1 MNDNYYISMIME
13 RTYIKE
19 GLFLFNPLYCT
30 IGTYDEKA
38 KIFTSTGG
46 SDYCEMT
53 DTCQLSSEIPK
64 AFHTLKTLDEINDML
79 TADYEYDEAVDAYE
93 QYMSSLFYL
102 VTRDGNLISCQEFNI
117 SNLRNPKDSKLED
130 DDFYDMDDVSTQ
142 KEEFD
147 LIIEEIKSGMYDVK
161 QLQDLKK
168 GIISDFKKYQ
178 YALELIDKNMPESN
192 TSAIDINSIHQKI
205 TKTLIAQ
212 DLPSRRVLLELNK
225 KLSYTDEE
233 LELDRHGI
241 LLTGSLGV
249 GKTKLVS
256 LIAKN
261 LDIPLLIIDSTQLSM
276 PGYKGRDIEDYLWN
290 LYASCGRDKN
300 KAEHAIVYFDEIDKK
315 GSDSKSDV
323 SGQGVLNTLLKFADG
338 TDYIISENPQ
348 FPGLTQ
354 TTINTSKMILMAG
367 GAFVDLYQNISK
379 RNNKVGFKTENNQEE
394 EPEPTL
400 EDFINVGMS
409 AEFMRRFPLT
419 IHLKDLSLSDFKDI
433 VTKSDESSLL
443 REQRAF
449 ERVSTK
455 LTATDEYIERIA
467 EAAYNSKIGASG
479 LSGVISRTTWR
490 AYDTVVSNPGKYKE
504 VILLGET
511 VDNPSIYKLVEKEKT
526 LIKK

>member
-13 RTYIKE
+13 RIYIKE

-102 VTRDGNLISCQEFNI
+102 VTRDGNLVSCQEFNI
-117 SNLRNPKDSKLED
+117 SNLENSKYSELED

-147 LIIEEIKSGMYDVK
+147 LIIEEIKSGMYDIK

-178 YALELIDKNMPESN
+178 YALELIDKNMTESN

-419 IHLKDLSLSDFKDI
+419 IHLNDLSLSDFKDI

>member
-79 TADYEYDEAVDAYE
+79 AADYEYDEAVDAYE

-102 VTRDGNLISCQEFNI
+102 VTRDGNLVSCQEFNI

-178 YALELIDKNMPESN
+178 YALELIDKNMTESN
-192 TSAIDINSIHQKI
+192 TSAIDINYLHQKI

-233 LELDRHGI
+233 LELNRQGI
-241 LLTGSLGV
+241 LLTGSTGV

-323 SGQGVLNTLLKFADG
+323 SGKGVLYTLLKFADG
-338 TDYIISENPQ
+338 TDYTISENQQ

-367 GAFVDLYQNISK
+367 GAFEDLYQNINK
-379 RNNKVGFKTENNQEE
+379 RKNKVGFITENDQEE
-394 EPEPTL
+394 LEPTV
-400 EDFINVGMS
+400 EDFLDIGMPKEFVG
-409 AEFMRRFPLT
+409 RFPIT
-419 IHLKDLSLSDFKDI
+419 IHLNDLSISDFKDI
-433 VTKSDESSLL
+433 YTKSDESPLL
-443 REQRAF
+443 QTQRDF
-449 ERVSTK
+449 ERASTK
-455 LTATDEYIERIA
+455 LTATDEYIEKIV
-467 EAAYNSKIGASG
+467 EEAYNLKIGARG

>member
-102 VTRDGNLISCQEFNI
+102 VTRDGNLVSCQEFNI

-168 GIISDFKKYQ
+168 SIISDFKKYQ
-178 YALELIDKNMPESN
+178 YALELIDKNMTESN

-449 ERVSTK
+449 KRVSTK

>member
-38 KIFTSTGG
+38 KIFTSTSG

-79 TADYEYDEAVDAYE
+79 AADYEYDEAVDAYE

-102 VTRDGNLISCQEFNI
+102 VTRDGNLVSCQEFNI
-117 SNLRNPKDSKLED
+117 SNLENSKYSELED
-130 DDFYDMDDVSTQ
+130 DDFYDMDDISTQ

-178 YALELIDKNMPESN
+178 YALELIDKNMTESN

-233 LELDRHGI
+233 LELNRQGI
-241 LLTGSLGV
+241 LLTGSTGV

-290 LYASCGRDKN
+290 LYASCGKDKN

-323 SGQGVLNTLLKFADG
+323 SGKGVLYTLLKFDDG
-338 TDYIISENPQ
+338 TDYTISENQQ

-367 GAFVDLYQNISK
+367 
-379 RNNKVGFKTENNQEE
+379 
-394 EPEPTL
+394 
-400 EDFINVGMS
+400 
-409 AEFMRRFPLT
+409 
-419 IHLKDLSLSDFKDI
+419 
-433 VTKSDESSLL
+433 
-443 REQRAF
+443 
-449 ERVSTK
+449 
-455 LTATDEYIERIA
+455 
-467 EAAYNSKIGASG
+467 
-479 LSGVISRTTWR
+479 
-490 AYDTVVSNPGKYKE
+490 
-504 VILLGET
+504 
-511 VDNPSIYKLVEKEKT
+511 
-526 LIKK
+526 